1 MSRIGCV
8 AATESG
14 REAAAYLESRWPN
27 EIEIVA
33 GDSVADSL
41 RAAFRDCDA
50 VVAFLATGATVRI
63 LAPLLGHKTTD
74 APVVCVDEGRR
85 YAVALLGGHYG
96 ANDLARR
103 VAAAIGADPVISNA
117 RDAEGIK
124 PLPPLPSPTPATSAS
139 TKRIVVGVGA
149 SRGVSAEEVL
159 ETVDA
164 ALARAGLSAADVSE
178 LATADLKS
186 DEPGI
191 RHAAGLR
198 GWPLTCHPAA
208 ELAEVEVPNPSE
220 VVRAAAGTPSV
231 AEASARHAGP
241 GREPGRLLVHKTKSA
256 REYPMATAAVAE
268 HEAHEDSSG
277 VRPTAR
283 KTPAVP
289 EEAAVPERGDHGDGS
304 GVLATARK
312 TSVVPE
318 GATVP
323 ERGDYGEDSGDL
335 ATARKTS
342 VVREEG
348 TATEHGDHGKGPGVL
363 AAARKTS
370 VVPGEAAVPERGD
383 RGEGPGDLA
392 AATAFST
399 PVVSEAADN
408 PDQHVT
414 AGVDHAVVAAASPAG
429 VTDRGRLAVIGLG
442 PGARDL
448 TAPRALAELRAAEI
462 VVGLDQYVDQIRD
475 VLSPDVRVEVTG
487 LGAEE
492 QRARSAVDLARA
504 GHRVALIGSGD
515 AGVYAMASPAL
526 DHAETGEIDVVCIP
540 GITAAT
546 AASNVL
552 GAPLGHDHC
561 SISLSDL
568 HTPWPAI
575 ERRVRAAAE
584 GDFVVSFYNPRSA
597 KRDWQLPK
605 ALAVLAEHRP
615 GTTPVGWVRNAG
627 RPDQSHGLTTLAE
640 FDPGVIDMYTT
651 VIVGCS
657 QSRIVAGRFVTPRG
671 YQWAAQ

>member
-1 MSRIGCV
+1 MTRIGCV
-8 AATESG
+8 AATDSG
-14 REAAAYLESRWPN
+14 REAAAYLRALWRPEV
-27 EIEIVA
+27 EVVELET
-33 GDSVADSL
+33 VADSL

-85 YAVALLGGHYG
+85 FAIALLGGHYG

-103 VAAAIGADPVISNA
+103 VAAALGGEPVISNA
-117 RDAEGIK
+117 RDAEGIR
-124 PLPPLPSPTPATSAS
+124 PLPPLPAR
-139 TKRIVVGVGA
+139 KIVVGVGA

-164 ALARAGLSAADVSE
+164 ALAEAGLSPANVAA
-178 LATADLKS
+178 LATADLKA

-191 RHAAGLR
+191 LEAARLR
-198 GWPLTCHPAA
+198 GWPLICHPAA

-220 VVRAAAGTPSV
+220 IVRAAAGTPSV
-231 AEASARHAGP
+231 AEAAARYVGP
-241 GREPGRLLVHKTKSA
+241 GRAPGRLLVHKKKSA

-268 HEAHEDSSG
+268 HADHE
-277 VRPTAR
+277 
-283 KTPAVP
+283 
-289 EEAAVPERGDHGDGS
+289 
-304 GVLATARK
+304 
-312 TSVVPE
+312 
-318 GATVP
+318 
-323 ERGDYGEDSGDL
+323 
-335 ATARKTS
+335 
-342 VVREEG
+342 
-348 TATEHGDHGKGPGVL
+348 
-363 AAARKTS
+363 
-370 VVPGEAAVPERGD
+370 
-383 RGEGPGDLA
+383 
-392 AATAFST
+392 
-399 PVVSEAADN
+399 
-408 PDQHVT
+408 
-414 AGVDHAVVAAASPAG
+414 
-429 VTDRGRLAVIGLG
+429 RGRLAVIGLG

-448 TAPRALAELRAAEI
+448 TAPRALAELRDAEI
-462 VVGLDQYVDQIRD
+462 VVGLDQYVEQIRD
-475 VLSPDVRVEVTG
+475 VLAPDVRIEATG

-526 DHAETGEIDVVCIP
+526 DHEETAEIDVVCIP

-546 AASNVL
+546 TASNVL

-605 ALAVLAEHRP
+605 ALAILAEHRP
-615 GTTPVGWVRNAG
+615 PTTPIGWVRNAG
-627 RPDQSHGLTTLAE
+627 RPDETHGLTTLAE
-640 FDPGVIDMYTT
+640 FDPAVVDMYTT
-651 VIVGCS
+651 VIAGCS

-671 YQWAAQ
+671 YRWAE

>member
-14 REAAAYLESRWPN
+14 REAATYLESLWPN
-27 EIEIVA
+27 EVEIVA
-33 GDSVADSL
+33 ADSVADSL

-74 APVVCVDEGRR
+74 APVVCIDEGRR

-103 VAAAIGADPVISNA
+103 VAAALGADPVISNA
-117 RDAEGIK
+117 RDADGIR
-124 PLPPLPSPTPATSAS
+124 PLPPLPAPMTLTPS
-139 TKRIVVGVGA
+139 TPSTTRIVVGVGA
-149 SRGVSAEEVL
+149 SRGVTAEEVL
-159 ETVDA
+159 ETIDA
-164 ALARAGLSAADVSE
+164 ALAQAGLSAADVSQ
-178 LATADLKS
+178 LATVDLKA
-186 DEPGI
+186 DESGI
-191 RHAAGLR
+191 IEAARLR
-198 GWPLTCHPAA
+198 GWPLACHPAS

-231 AEASARHAGP
+231 AEASARHTGP
-241 GREPGRLLVHKTKSA
+241 GRELGRLLVHKTKSA

-268 HEAHEDSSG
+268 HEAHDH
-277 VRPTAR
+277 
-283 KTPAVP
+283 TPDDPATEPDTLAVY
-289 EEAAVPERGDHGDGS
+289 EEAANPDRPV
-304 GVLATARK
+304 
-312 TSVVPE
+312 
-318 GATVP
+318 TV
-323 ERGDYGEDSGDL
+323 GTDS
-335 ATARKTS
+335 A
-342 VVREEG
+342 
-348 TATEHGDHGKGPGVL
+348 VL
-363 AAARKTS
+363 AAASAS
-370 VVPGEAAVPERGD
+370 VS
-383 RGEGPGDLA
+383 
-392 AATAFST
+392 ST
-399 PVVSEAADN
+399 
-408 PDQHVT
+408 
-414 AGVDHAVVAAASPAG
+414 GVA
-429 VTDRGRLAVIGLG
+429 DRGRLVVIGLG

-475 VLSPDVRVEVTG
+475 VLSPDVRIEATG

-526 DHAETGEIDVVCIP
+526 DHAETAEIDVVCIP

-605 ALAVLAEHRP
+605 ALAILAEHRP
-615 GTTPVGWVRNAG
+615 DATPVGWVRNAG
-627 RPDQSHGLTTLAE
+627 RPDQSHGLATLAE

>member
-1 MSRIGCV
+1 VTRIGCV
-8 AATESG
+8 AATDSG
-14 REAAAYLESRWPN
+14 REAAAYLRALWPD
-27 EIEIVA
+27 EVEVVELA
-33 GDSVADSL
+33 TVADSL

-85 YAVALLGGHYG
+85 FAIALLGGHYG

-103 VAAAIGADPVISNA
+103 IAAAIGGEPVISNA
-117 RDAEGIK
+117 RDADGIRA
-124 PLPPLPSPTPATSAS
+124 LPPLPAR
-139 TKRIVVGVGA
+139 RIVVGVGA
-149 SRGVSAEEVL
+149 SRGVTAAEVL

-164 ALARAGLSAADVSE
+164 ALAEAGLSAADVAV
-178 LATADLKS
+178 LATADLKA

-191 RHAAGLR
+191 IEAARVR
-198 GWPLTCHPAA
+198 GWPLVCHPAS

-220 VVRAAAGTPSV
+220 IVRAAAGTPSV
-231 AEASARHAGP
+231 AEAAARYVGP
-241 GREPGRLLVHKTKSA
+241 GRAPGRLLVHKKKSA

-268 HEAHEDSSG
+268 H
-277 VRPTAR
+277 
-283 KTPAVP
+283 
-289 EEAAVPERGDHGDGS
+289 
-304 GVLATARK
+304 
-312 TSVVPE
+312 
-318 GATVP
+318 
-323 ERGDYGEDSGDL
+323 
-335 ATARKTS
+335 
-342 VVREEG
+342 
-348 TATEHGDHGKGPGVL
+348 
-363 AAARKTS
+363 
-370 VVPGEAAVPERGD
+370 
-383 RGEGPGDLA
+383 
-392 AATAFST
+392 
-399 PVVSEAADN
+399 AD
-408 PDQHVT
+408 QE
-414 AGVDHAVVAAASPAG
+414 
-429 VTDRGRLAVIGLG
+429 RGRLAVIGLG

-448 TAPRALAELRAAEI
+448 TAPRALAELRDAEI
-462 VVGLDQYVDQIRD
+462 VVGLDQYVEQIRD
-475 VLSPDVRVEVTG
+475 VLAPGVRIEATG

-526 DHAETGEIDVVCIP
+526 DHAETAEIDVVCIP

-546 AASNVL
+546 TASNVL

-605 ALAVLAEHRP
+605 ALAILAEHRP
-615 GTTPVGWVRNAG
+615 PTTPIGWVRNAG
-627 RPDQSHGLTTLAE
+627 RPDETHGLTTLAE
-640 FDPGVIDMYTT
+640 FDPAVVDMYTT

-671 YQWAAQ
+671 YRWAE

>member
-1 MSRIGCV
+1 MTRIGCI
-8 AATESG
+8 AATDSG
-14 REAAAYLESRWPN
+14 REAAAYLKALWPN
-27 EIEIVA
+27 EVEIIS
-33 GDSVADSL
+33 GDSVADCL
-41 RAAFRDCDA
+41 RAAFRNCDA

-103 VAAAIGADPVISNA
+103 VAAALDADPVISNA
-117 RDAEGIK
+117 RDADGIR
-124 PLPPLPSPTPATSAS
+124 PLPPLPASTTPTPPSAPS
-139 TKRIVVGVGA
+139 TTRIVVGVGA
-149 SRGVSAEEVL
+149 SRGVTAEEVL
-159 ETVDA
+159 ETIDA
-164 ALARAGLSAADVSE
+164 ALAQAGLSAADVSQ
-178 LATADLKS
+178 LATADLKA
-186 DEPGI
+186 DESGI
-191 RHAAGLR
+191 LEAARLR
-198 GWPLTCHPAA
+198 GWPLACHPAS

-268 HEAHEDSSG
+268 HKAPEPTPDDLATPPSRSAEPTNREPGSG
-277 VRPTAR
+277 AS
-283 KTPAVP
+283 
-289 EEAAVPERGDHGDGS
+289 AAVPDTSAAQEDHRDS
-304 GVLATARK
+304 
-312 TSVVPE
+312 P
-318 GATVP
+318 GA
-323 ERGDYGEDSGDL
+323 
-335 ATARKTS
+335 
-342 VVREEG
+342 
-348 TATEHGDHGKGPGVL
+348 
-363 AAARKTS
+363 
-370 VVPGEAAVPERGD
+370 
-383 RGEGPGDLA
+383 
-392 AATAFST
+392 
-399 PVVSEAADN
+399 
-408 PDQHVT
+408 
-414 AGVDHAVVAAASPAG
+414 
-429 VTDRGRLAVIGLG
+429 RGRLAVIGLG

-475 VLSPDVRVEVTG
+475 VLSPDVRIEATG

-605 ALAVLAEHRP
+605 ALAILAEHRP
-615 GTTPVGWVRNAG
+615 DATPVGWVRNAG